1 MDMKLIDKQ
10 KIDIKPWC
18 IKLKIAAE
26 MSQNL
31 KNLIDEN
38 GKIDLSE
45 SYAINEYNK
54 AAFKIMANITIE
66 IPDGNLIPTACLRQA
81 YLTILSENL
90 FNNGDKIIEIG
101 TGSSAAISLLA
112 AKNYNLEVIA
122 TEIDEVS
129 LMWAKKNIAANK
141 MGDKINLVKSDGG
154 IIKPIV
160 KNNISIN
167 DYNTVLC
174 YPPTY
179 PESDREYFRNNR
191 TKKGFKGTQNEMIGG
206 GKDGYDFI
214 ERYIDESIFYDI
226 ENITILLIF
235 ELHKEMARNQLIENN
250 RNVKIIELVAGN
262 RIRYLMV
269 GSKK

>member
-54 AAFKIMANITIE
+54 
-66 IPDGNLIPTACLRQA
+66 DGNLIPTACLRQA

-112 AKNYNLEVIA
+112 AKNYNLDVIA

-129 LMWAKKNIAANK
+129 LIWAKKNIAANK
-141 MGDKINLVKSDGG
+141 MDDKIYLVKSDGG

-160 KNNISIN
+160 KNNISIDN
-167 DYNTVLC
+167 YNTVLC

-226 ENITILLIF
+226 DNITILLIF

>member
-38 GKIDLSE
+38 GRIDLSE

-54 AAFKIMANITIE
+54 AAFKVMANITIE

-90 FNNGDKIIEIG
+90 FNNGDRIIE
-101 TGSSAAISLLA
+101 
-112 AKNYNLEVIA
+112 
-122 TEIDEVS
+122 
-129 LMWAKKNIAANK
+129 
-141 MGDKINLVKSDGG
+141 
-154 IIKPIV
+154 IV
-160 KNNISIN
+160 KNNISID